1 MNVLNIVLLAATLVI
16 PEVAY
21 SQRRFHSIRS
31 MDFANFTYPA
41 SPIYSGKSFSLRN
54 GRYKGRLRG
63 VFDIPYPVA
72 LVGVAYGDVTGDG
85 SEEAMVVLF
94 ENVKGSAIPYYVYVY
109 TLERMTAKV
118 LWSFET
124 GDRGDGGLRKVYAE
138 NGGLVVELY
147 GKDTGIGDIDN
158 KEEAGAC
165 CPKSFTRIRYQ
176 WRRQKFRQK
185 GGREVWPNPLPN
197 AALVWSE

>member
-1 MNVLNIVLLAATLVI
+1 MKVLNIVFLATMLSF
-16 PEVAY
+16 PQTAY
-21 SQRRFHSIRS
+21 SQQRLSSIRS
-31 MDFANFTYPA
+31 VDFENFVYPA
-41 SPIYSGKSFSLRN
+41 QPLYSRKSFRLTS

-63 VFDIPYPVA
+63 VYDIPYPVS
-72 LVGVAYGDVTGDG
+72 LVSVAYGDVTGDG

-109 TLERMTAKV
+109 TLDRLKPKV

-147 GKDTGIGDIDN
+147 GKNTGIGDIDN
-158 KEEAGAC
+158 REDAGAC

-176 WRRQKFRQK
+176 WRSQKFRQK
-185 GGREVWPNPLPN
+185 GSREVLPNPLSN
-197 AALVWSE
+197 AALVM

>member
-1 MNVLNIVLLAATLVI
+1 
-16 PEVAY
+16 
-21 SQRRFHSIRS
+21 
-31 MDFANFTYPA
+31 
-41 SPIYSGKSFSLRN
+41 
-54 GRYKGRLRG
+54 LRG
-63 VFDIPYPVA
+63 VFHIPYPVA
-72 LVGVAYGDVTGDG
+72 LVSLAYGDVTGEG

-109 TLERMTAKV
+109 ALERRKPKA

-147 GKDTGIGDIDN
+147 GKNTGIGDIAN

-185 GGREVWPNPLPN
+185 GSREVLPNPLSN
-197 AALVWSE
+197 AALVM

>member
-1 MNVLNIVLLAATLVI
+1 MRVLNIAVLATMLSF
-16 PEVAY
+16 PPANY
-21 SQRRFHSIRS
+21 LQPRQSSIRS
-31 MDFANFTYPA
+31 VDFANFTYPA
-41 SPIYSGKSFSLRN
+41 RPLYSRKSFRLDG

-63 VFDIPYPVA
+63 VFDIRYPVS
-72 LVGVAYGDVTGDG
+72 LVSVTYGDVTGDG

-94 ENVKGSAIPYYVYVY
+94 ENVKGSAIPYYVYVF
-109 TLERMTAKV
+109 TLASMKPKV
-118 LWSFET
+118 LWSFEA

-147 GKDTGIGDIDN
+147 GKDTGIGDIAN

-165 CPKSFTRIRYQ
+165 CPSSLTRIRYA

-185 GGREVWPNPLPN
+185 GRREVLPNPLSN
-197 AALVWSE
+197 AELVMS